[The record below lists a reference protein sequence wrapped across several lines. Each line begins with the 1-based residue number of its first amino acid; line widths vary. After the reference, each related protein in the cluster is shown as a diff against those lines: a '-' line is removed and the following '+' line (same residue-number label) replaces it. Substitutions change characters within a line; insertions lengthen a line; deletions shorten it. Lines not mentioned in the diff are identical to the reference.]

1 MTDLTI
7 RYGNGQMIIHLEE
20 FLACRN
26 ISKVRKLLKIIA
38 RSDTPEMTE
47 QIQSHIEHRIKG
59 LDDVGKISANQ
70 YVKYKEEEEVKQV
83 EQEVDRLVQ
92 LRSRYKKKSDG
103 WAHYNDRVKESRER
117 LREVKASMRNSKK
130 EFDDTIRDKKFF
142 EKLLSEV
149 FS

>member
-7 RYGNGQMIIHLEE
+7 RYDKGQMIIHLEE

-70 YVKYKEEEEVKQV
+70 YVKFVETVKQV
-83 EQEVDRLVQ
+83 EQEVNRLVQ

>member
-1 MTDLTI
+1 
-7 RYGNGQMIIHLEE
+7 MIIHLEE

-47 QIQSHIEHRIKG
+47 QIQSHIEHRIKW

-70 YVKYKEEEEVKQV
+70 YVKFVETVKQV
-83 EQEVDRLVQ
+83 EQEVNRLVQ
-92 LRSRYKKKSDG
+92 LRSRYKKKSDE
-103 WAHYNDRVKESRER
+103 WTHYNDRVKESRER
-117 LREVKASMRNSKK
+117 LREVKTSMRNSKK

>member
-7 RYGNGQMIIHLEE
+7 RYDNGQMIIHLEE

-47 QIQSHIEHRIKG
+47 QIQSHIEHRIKW
-59 LDDVGKISANQ
+59 LDDVGKIYANQ
-70 YVKYKEEEEVKQV
+70 YVKFVETVKQV
-83 EQEVDRLVQ
+83 EQEVNRLVQ
-92 LRSRYKKKSDG
+92 LRSRYKKKSDE
-103 WAHYNDRVKESRER
+103 WTHYNDRVKESRER
-117 LREVKASMRNSKK
+117 LREVKTSMRNSKK

>member
-7 RYGNGQMIIHLEE
+7 RYDNGQMIIHLEE

-47 QIQSHIEHRIKG
+47 QIQSHIEHRIKW

-70 YVKYKEEEEVKQV
+70 YVKFVETVKQV
-83 EQEVDRLVQ
+83 EQEVNRLVQ
-92 LRSRYKKKSDG
+92 LRSRYKKKSDE
-103 WAHYNDRVKESRER
+103 WTHYNDRVKESRER
-117 LREVKASMRNSKK
+117 LREVKTSMRNSKK

>member
-7 RYGNGQMIIHLEE
+7 RYDNGQMIIHLEE

-26 ISKVRKLLKIIA
+26 ISKVRKPLKIIA

-47 QIQSHIEHRIKG
+47 QIQSHIEHRIKW

-70 YVKYKEEEEVKQV
+70 YVKFVETVKQV
-83 EQEVDRLVQ
+83 EQEVNRLVQ
-92 LRSRYKKKSDG
+92 LRSRYKKKSDE
-103 WAHYNDRVKESRER
+103 WTHYNDRVKESRER
-117 LREVKASMRNSKK
+117 LREVKTSMRNSKK

>member
-7 RYGNGQMIIHLEE
+7 RYDNGQMIIHLEE

-38 RSDTPEMTE
+38 RSDTLEMTE

-70 YVKYKEEEEVKQV
+70 YVKFVETVKQV
-83 EQEVDRLVQ
+83 EQEVNRLVQ

-103 WAHYNDRVKESRER
+103 WTHYNDRVKESRER

>member
-7 RYGNGQMIIHLEE
+7 RYDNGQMIIHLEE

-47 QIQSHIEHRIKG
+47 QIQSHIEHRIKW

-70 YVKYKEEEEVKQV
+70 YVKFVETVKQV
-83 EQEVDRLVQ
+83 EQEVNRLVQ
-92 LRSRYKKKSDG
+92 LRSRYKKKSDE
-103 WAHYNDRVKESRER
+103 WTHYNDRVKESRER

-142 EKLLSEV
+142 
-149 FS
+149 

>member
-7 RYGNGQMIIHLEE
+7 RYDNGQMIIHLEE

-70 YVKYKEEEEVKQV
+70 YVKYKEEVKQV